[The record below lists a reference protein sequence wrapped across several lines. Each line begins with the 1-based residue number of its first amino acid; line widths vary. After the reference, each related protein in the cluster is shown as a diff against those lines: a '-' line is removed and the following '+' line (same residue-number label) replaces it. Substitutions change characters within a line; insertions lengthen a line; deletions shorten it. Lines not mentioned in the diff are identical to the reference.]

1 MQYQKL
7 DPGLITA
14 LDGSGSDDRFTIF
27 LHTNPVSDSTA
38 EQAFSRL
45 CAPPVSVG
53 NNLYTATLSRDDVA
67 ALSEVD
73 WVKYLRLSQQ
83 LRPAKDPGG

>member
-27 LHTNPVSDSTA
+27 LHTNPDSHVTA
-38 EQAFSRL
+38 EQAFSRWK
-45 CAPPVSVG
+45 APPVSVG

-67 ALSEVD
+67 TLSDEA
-73 WVKYLRLSQQ
+73 WVKYLRLSQT
-83 LRPAKDPGG
+83 LRPVTI